1 KIIIQDMSKKYNV
14 YGIGNALVDIVTE
27 VNDQFLKEHNIE
39 KGLMTLVDEESQE
52 RISGAINMSK
62 SNKQCGGSA
71 ANSIIAVSQF
81 GGSSYYSCKV
91 ANDEL
96 GNFYKEDMTANGVD
110 SNLNNGDLEAGITGK
125 CLVMTTEDASRTMNT
140 FLGIT
145 GSYSRA
151 EIVEGALK
159 DSEYLYIEGYLVTSE
174 NGLDAMK
181 YAKQMA
187 EDNGVKTALT
197 FSDPAMVKYFRD
209 QMVSVVGASV
219 DLLFCNEEEAM
230 LFTEKDNLT
239 EAREELK
246 KAAKKFVITQG
257 ENGAMIFD
265 GDTFIDIEPYS
276 VKAIDTNG
284 AGDLFAGAFMYGI
297 TNGKSFA
304 DSGKLASLASSKVV
318 TQFGP
323 RLEWPQ
329 AKEILN
335 KLSHS

>member
-1 KIIIQDMSKKYNV
+1 MNKKYNV
-14 YGIGNALVDIVTE
+14 FGIGNALVDIVTE
-27 VNDQFLKEHNIE
+27 VDDQFLESHNIE
-39 KGLMTLVDEESQE
+39 KGLMTLVDEENQT
-52 RISGAINMSK
+52 RISNAINISN

-91 ANDEL
+91 AKDEL
-96 GNFYKEDMTANGVD
+96 GDFYMQDLKANRVE
-110 SNLNNGDLEAGITGK
+110 SNLNDGGLEQGITGK
-125 CLVMTTEDASRTMNT
+125 CLVMTSEDASRTMNT

-145 GSYSRA
+145 STYSRA
-151 EIVEGALK
+151 EIKEDALK

-181 YAKQMA
+181 HAKKLA

-197 FSDPAMVKYFRD
+197 FSDPSMVKYFKE
-209 QMVSVVGASV
+209 QMESVVGASV

-230 LFTEKDNLT
+230 LFTDKDNLQ

-246 KAAKKFVITQG
+246 KAAKRFVITQG

-265 GDTFIDIEPYS
+265 GDTFIDIEPYN
-276 VKAIDTNG
+276 VHAIDTNG
-284 AGDLFAGAFMYGI
+284 AGDLFAGAFLYGI
-297 TNGKSFA
+297 TNGHSFA

-323 RLEWPQ
+323 RLEWQQ
-329 AKEILN
+329 AKEVLN
-335 KLSHS
+335 NLH

>member
-1 KIIIQDMSKKYNV
+1 MSKKYNV
-14 YGIGNALVDIVTE
+14 FGIGNALVDIVTE
-27 VNDQFLKEHNIE
+27 VDDQFLKDHNIE
-39 KGLMTLVDEESQE
+39 KGLMTLVDEEHQIRVSN
-52 RISGAINMSK
+52 AINMNN

-96 GNFYKEDMTANGVD
+96 GDFYKKDLKDNGVD
-110 SNLNNGDLEAGITGK
+110 SNLDSEHRESGITGK
-125 CLVMTTEDASRTMNT
+125 CLVMTTSDASRTMNT

-145 GSYSRA
+145 SNYSRA
-151 EIVEGALK
+151 EIKEDALK
-159 DSEYLYIEGYLVTSE
+159 DSQYLYIEGYLVTSE

-181 YAKQMA
+181 YAKKLA

-209 QMVSVVGASV
+209 QMVPVVGASV

-230 LFTEKDNLT
+230 LYTEKDNIL

-246 KAAKKFVITQG
+246 KAAKRFVITQG

-265 GDTFIDIEPYS
+265 GDTFVDIEPYN
-276 VKAIDTNG
+276 VQAIDTNG
-284 AGDLFAGAFMYGI
+284 AGDLFAGAFLYGM
-297 TNGKSFA
+297 TNGHSYA

-323 RLEWPQ
+323 RLEWHQ
-329 AKEILN
+329 AKEISN
-335 KLSHS
+335 KLQQV

>member
-1 KIIIQDMSKKYNV
+1 MSKKYNV
-14 YGIGNALVDIVTE
+14 FGIGNALVDIVTE
-27 VNDQFLKEHNIE
+27 VDDQFLQDQNIE
-39 KGLMTLVDEESQE
+39 KGLMTLVEEEDQT
-52 RISGAINMSK
+52 RISNAINMNN

-96 GNFYKEDMTANGVD
+96 GEFYQKDLKNNGVD
-110 SNLNNGDLEAGITGK
+110 SNLHNQELESGITGK
-125 CLVMTTEDASRTMNT
+125 CLVMTTDDASRTMNT

-145 GSYSRA
+145 SNYSKA
-151 EIVEGALK
+151 EIKEETLK
-159 DSEYLYIEGYLVTSE
+159 DAQYLYIEGYLVTSE
-174 NGLDAMK
+174 NGQEAMK
-181 YAKQMA
+181 YAKKLA
-187 EDNGVKTALT
+187 EDNDVKTALT
-197 FSDPAMVKYFRD
+197 FSDPAMVKYFKEPM
-209 QMVSVVGASV
+209 QSVVGAGV

-230 LFTEKDNLT
+230 LFTDKDNLL

-246 KAAKKFVITQG
+246 KSAKRFVITLG
-257 ENGAMIFD
+257 ENGAIIFD
-265 GDTFIDIEPYS
+265 GDTFIDIEPYK
-276 VKAIDTNG
+276 VQAIDTNG
-284 AGDLFAGAFMYGI
+284 AGDLFAGAFLYGI
-297 TNGKSFA
+297 TNGKSYA

-335 KLSHS
+335 NLN

>member
-1 KIIIQDMSKKYNV
+1 MSKKYNV
-14 YGIGNALVDIVTE
+14 FGIGNALVDIVTE
-27 VNDQFLKEHNIE
+27 VDDKFLESHNIE
-39 KGLMTLVDEESQE
+39 KGLMTLVDEDNQT
-52 RISGAINMSK
+52 RISNAINMNN

-91 ANDEL
+91 ANDEF
-96 GNFYKEDMTANGVD
+96 GHFYMQDLNANRVE
-110 SNLNNGDLEAGITGK
+110 SNLNEDDLEAGITGK
-125 CLVMTTEDASRTMNT
+125 CLVMTTDDASRTMNT

-145 GSYSRA
+145 STYSRA
-151 EIVEGALK
+151 EIKEDALR

-181 YAKQMA
+181 HAKKLA

-197 FSDPAMVKYFRD
+197 FSDPSMVKYFKE
-209 QMVSVVGASV
+209 QMESVVGASV

-230 LFTEKDNLT
+230 LFTDKDNLQ

-246 KAAKKFVITQG
+246 KAAKRFVITQG

-265 GDTFIDIEPYS
+265 GDTFIDIEPYN
-276 VKAIDTNG
+276 VHAIDTNG
-284 AGDLFAGAFMYGI
+284 AGDLFAGAFLYGI
-297 TNGKSFA
+297 TNGHSFA

-323 RLEWPQ
+323 RLEWQQ
-329 AKEILN
+329 AKEVLN
-335 KLSHS
+335 NLH